1 MKHHN
6 KELEL
11 LHIFWELSEFLDK
24 VKKLAF
30 FEMENEAQTELSGW
44 NTREKPRNACHEGMN
59 TKWSPRKKPRT
70 LKCKISYRQLHVAS
84 PIYNGVQAQKNPCSP
99 LMQLRLGN
107 LMKISWNRID
117 VNLSTLPAHWDGIG
131 SQEKRRVVWC
141 ARMSLQ
147 RQTLGS
153 RAIARSWLS
162 CRKTGILTIIKLSRK
177 VGSST
182 LWIIE
187 GKIEGDRCI
196 TNLKSSQTPPKI

>member
-1 MKHHN
+1 M
-6 KELEL
+6 
-11 LHIFWELSEFLDK
+11 FSENCLYSLIK
-24 VKKLAF
+24 SKKLVF
-30 FEMENEAQTELSGW
+30 TEMQNQAQNKLSGW
-44 NTREKPRNACHEGMN
+44 NMREKPRKPSYEEMN
-59 TKWSPRKKPRT
+59 TKWSPRKKMRT

-84 PIYNGVQAQKNPCSP
+84 PIYNGVQAQKKPCSP

-162 CRKTGILTIIKLSRK
+162 CRKTGILTIVKLSRE
-177 VGSST
+177 VASSS

-187 GKIEGDRCI
+187 GKNNEG
-196 TNLKSSQTPPKI
+196 

>member
-1 MKHHN
+1 
-6 KELEL
+6 
-11 LHIFWELSEFLDK
+11 
-24 VKKLAF
+24 
-30 FEMENEAQTELSGW
+30 
-44 NTREKPRNACHEGMN
+44 MN
-59 TKWSPRKKPRT
+59 TKWSPRKKMRT

-84 PIYNGVQAQKNPCSP
+84 PIYNGVQAQKKPCSP

-162 CRKTGILTIIKLSRK
+162 CRKTGILTIVRFSRE
-177 VGSST
+177 VGSSS

-187 GKIEGDRCI
+187 GKIVGDRYYQPQI
-196 TNLKSSQTPPKI
+196 VTVPWKNLKHCHYRGRVKLSYFSPQWSCI